1 MALYDPRSVCDDNF
15 YQSCGLHSFKDPLIL
30 CVGPRRLVVNPIY
43 SQHTRG
49 GGKGANNVHKFERYL
64 RHGATYV
71 ATIYC
76 PVVYGKQSCVLL
88 RETSDIQGGPLLKP
102 CLFSAL
108 TLYVHSSTTC
118 SHGYFPEPWHD
129 AHCCQTCRSHWSPLQ
144 SPQEDGYSPLYVLQL
159 R

>member
-1 MALYDPRSVCDDNF
+1 MGSFTVQRNTECDGSVRSKVCVAVFF
-15 YQSCGLHSFKDPLIL
+15 YQSCDLYELKDPLIL

-71 ATIYC
+71 ASIYC
-76 PVVYGKQSCVLL
+76 PVIYGKQPCVLL

-102 CLFSAL
+102 FLFSAL
-108 TLYVHSSTTC
+108 RFCT
-118 SHGYFPEPWHD
+118 
-129 AHCCQTCRSHWSPLQ
+129 
-144 SPQEDGYSPLYVLQL
+144 
-159 R
+159 

>member
-1 MALYDPRSVCDDNF
+1 MALYDPRCACDGKF
-15 YQSCGLHSFKDPLIL
+15 HQSCGLHSFKDPLIL

-71 ATIYC
+71 ASIYC
-76 PVVYGKQSCVLL
+76 PVVYGNQSCVLL
-88 RETSDIQGGPLLKP
+88 RETSDIQGEPLLKA

-108 TLYVHSSTTC
+108 TLYVYSSTTC
-118 SHGYFPEPWHD
+118 SHGYFSEP
-129 AHCCQTCRSHWSPLQ
+129 
-144 SPQEDGYSPLYVLQL
+144 
-159 R
+159 

>member
-1 MALYDPRSVCDDNF
+1 MCVVIF
-15 YQSCGLHSFKDPLIL
+15 YQSCGLHSFQDPLIL

-71 ATIYC
+71 ASIYC

-102 CLFSAL
+102 LFSAL
-108 TLYVHSSTTC
+108 TLYVLSSTTC
-118 SHGYFPEPWHD
+118 SHGYFPEPRHH
-129 AHCCQTCRSHWSPLQ
+129 AHCCQTYRPHWSPFQ
-144 SPQEDGYSPLYVLQL
+144 SAQEDRYSPLYVLQL